1 MNKRIKWTYEKI
13 KEIAESEGYI
23 LRSTEYINAS
33 TKLKMICPEGHECE
47 ISWSNF
53 YSNNRRCRKCGIKK
67 SAEKQKL
74 TIEHIRKEFEKKGCV
89 LLEKE
94 YINAHTP
101 MNYICNN
108 GHKHKITWSNFNSG
122 QGCSKCRDER
132 LREERQYS
140 QEFVFNTIKSFGYEI
155 ISKEYINAKTPLE
168 LKCPQGHLCNITFWY
183 FHKEEARC
191 NICENKFRGERAIAR
206 CLDNKGIEYVTQ
218 KTFKGC
224 KDISLLKFD
233 FYIPS
238 LNTCI
243 EYDGEQHFGIAFGKG
258 EDGLKDRE
266 RKDKIKNDY
275 CSANNINLIRIPY
288 WEFENIENIINQE
301 IKL

>member
-1 MNKRIKWTYEKI
+1 MNKRIKWTYEKV

-23 LRSTEYINAS
+23 LRSTEYINTS
-33 TKLKMICPEGHECE
+33 TKLKMICPNGHECE

-74 TIEHIRKEFEKKGCV
+74 TIEHVRKEFEKKGCI

-108 GHKHKITWSNFNSG
+108 GHEHKITWSNFNSG
-122 QGCSKCRDER
+122 QGCSKCRNER

-155 ISKEYINAKTPLE
+155 ISKEYIKL
-168 LKCPQGHLCNITFWY
+168 IY
-183 FHKEEARC
+183 FR
-191 NICENKFRGERAIAR
+191 
-206 CLDNKGIEYVTQ
+206 
-218 KTFKGC
+218 
-224 KDISLLKFD
+224 
-233 FYIPS
+233 FY
-238 LNTCI
+238 
-243 EYDGEQHFGIAFGKG
+243 Y
-258 EDGLKDRE
+258 
-266 RKDKIKNDY
+266 
-275 CSANNINLIRIPY
+275 
-288 WEFENIENIINQE
+288 
-301 IKL
+301 